1 MKRVELLAVE
11 GVPLVQPGDD
21 LPAVLLDALA
31 ADGVVLDDG
40 DVLVVA
46 SKLVSKAEG
55 RIVDLATVPPS
66 AEAEELAAKVDKDP
80 RVVELVLREST
91 HVSRAVK
98 GVLLVRHRL
107 GFVSANAGLD
117 RSNLE
122 GEEAVLLLPLDP
134 DASARAIRERCRPAD
149 VGVVIADTHGRAFR
163 QGNVGVAIG
172 VAGIEALIDMRGD
185 TDLFGRVLE
194 ATMVPMADQLAG
206 AGTMVGGEAAEG
218 LPLVVVRG
226 LRPPS
231 GDGRAAELVWPPE
244 MDLYA

>member
-1 MKRVELLAVE
+1 MRKVELLAVE
-11 GVPLVQPGDD
+11 GVPFVQPGDD
-21 LPAVLLDALA
+21 LPALLLDALA
-31 ADGVVLDDG
+31 ADGVELADG

-55 RIVDLATVPPS
+55 RVVDLSTVTPS
-66 AEAEELAAKVDKDP
+66 PEAEELAAKVDKDP
-80 RVVELVLREST
+80 RVVELVLQEST
-91 HVSRAVK
+91 HISRAIT

-117 RSNLE
+117 RSNIE

-134 DASARAIRERCRPAD
+134 DASARAIRERAGKD

-172 VAGIEALIDMRGD
+172 VAGIEALVDMRGD

-206 AGTMVGGEAAEG
+206 AGTMVGGEAAQG

-226 LRPPS
+226 LRPRA
-231 GDGRAAELVWPPE
+231 GEGRAADLVWPPE

>member
-1 MKRVELLAVE
+1 MELLAVE
-11 GVPLVQPGDD
+11 GVPLVRPGDD
-21 LPAVLLDALA
+21 LPALLVDALV
-31 ADGVVLDDG
+31 ADGVDLADG

-55 RIVDLATVPPS
+55 RLVDLATVTPS
-66 AEAEELAAKVDKDP
+66 PEAVELAAKVDKDP
-80 RVVELVLREST
+80 RLVELVLQEST
-91 HVSRAVK
+91 HVSRAIP

-107 GFVSANAGLD
+107 GFVSANAGID
-117 RSNLE
+117 RSNVE
-122 GEEAVLLLPLDP
+122 GGDDAALLLPLDP
-134 DASARAIRERCRPAD
+134 DASAAAIRARCAPAD

-172 VAGIEALIDMRGD
+172 VAGLAPMVDMRGD

-194 ATMVPMADQLAG
+194 ATMVPMADQLAS
-206 AGTMVGGEAAEG
+206 AGTMVGGEAAQG

-226 LRPPS
+226 LQPPP
-231 GDGRAAELVWPPE
+231 GDGRAADLVWPPE